1 MTNFMILP
9 FLLVLVPL
17 LVVEL
22 VVQERLRRIAR
33 VGLMALYVPTFLFLI
48 L

>member
-1 MTNFMILP
+1 MILP

-17 LVVEL
+17 VVVEL
-22 VVQERLRRIAR
+22 VVPEQHRRIAR
-33 VGLMALYVPTFLFLI
+33 VGLMALYVPAFLFLI